1 MRRGVLTALVGVV
14 LVAAFGGALGA
25 AMRPAPAAPAT
36 AMPAVRFMAVDVF
49 VDSGAAPLA
58 AWQVEVKLSNGAK
71 LAGVE
76 GGDSAG
82 AFAAAPTYDPAAL
95 MNERVII
102 AAFSLEDAA
111 KLPAGRVRV
120 ARLHVQ
126 LAAGSPAGDAE
137 AAAKCEAVVQAA
149 AGTAGN
155 RIEHAAATLA
165 PADVEE
171 RSGGDQ

>member
-1 MRRGVLTALVGVV
+1 MMRRGVLAILVGVAM
-14 LVAAFGGALGA
+14 VAGICGALGA
-25 AMRPAPAAPAT
+25 AMRPAAAAPAT
-36 AMPAVRFMAVDVF
+36 AVPAARFMAVDVF
-49 VDSGAAPLA
+49 VDSGAMPLA
-58 AWQVEVKLSNGAK
+58 AWQVEVKLSDGTK

-102 AAFSLEDAA
+102 AAFSLEDGA
-111 KLPAGRVRV
+111 KLPTGRVRV

-126 LAAGSPAGDAE
+126 LPAGSGGDAE
-137 AAAKCEAVVQAA
+137 AVARFEAVVQAA

-155 RIEHAAATLA
+155 RLEHAAATLA
-165 PADVEE
+165 PADMDE
-171 RSGGDQ
+171 RSGDDQ